1 MPWIQEDRNPATY
14 IGSIFNDSIL
24 PTYVGMFEWANME
37 DRYSF
42 DGEPKGNNPY
52 FGKPHKAVLMVQM
65 VNQINKMI
73 HEDKIEVPKLPDY
86 TYPPFFVIEC
96 DEYRIEKHVALI
108 TSNRMQPVVHELHT
122 PKGSYDAFRLDDVKS
137 IDLTDHID
145 HIKIIAIGQVS
156 GHMFIELDDSEK
168 DMIIDRLFDSVKRY
182 FEEPVGWK

>member
-24 PTYVGMFEWANME
+24 PTYVGMFEWLNME
-37 DRYSF
+37 NRYSF
-42 DGEPKGNNPY
+42 NGEPKGDNPY

-73 HEDKIEVPKLPDY
+73 HEDKIEIPKFPDY
-86 TYPPFFVIEC
+86 THPPFFIIEC
-96 DEYRIEKHVALI
+96 EEYRIEKHVALI
-108 TSNRMQPVVHELHT
+108 TSNRMQPIVYELHT
-122 PKGSYDAFRLDDVKS
+122 PKGTYDAFRLDDVKS
-137 IDLTDHID
+137 VDLTDHLD
-145 HIKIIAIGQVS
+145 HIDIVAIGQVS
-156 GHMFIELDDSEK
+156 GHMFIEMDDGEK